1 MTSYYKTFHKNLS
14 PLSKFR
20 YPKKLTSLMTDEER
34 KEIKWEDYRIE
45 TITYKSEN
53 CPKEFPLT
61 IDFTNYIG
69 DRSEIKDRLFCWVE
83 EFLEQS
89 ERLSHIPHWTVTFNT
104 CEKWGVHNTQ
114 PYVEVTP
121 SNEHSLRRKN
131 RNRMIIVER
140 KNGDIEWLEDDELKN
155 VDEQSGT
162 PICLIDSETY
172 KSLKYKHTIENL
184 LEDIRYHCDEFIEK
198 LKVSNMDNLRDLR
211 DQLIDGVSLDRL
223 KMIVTLEN
231 LISSKS

>member
-1 MTSYYKTFHKNLS
+1 
-14 PLSKFR
+14 
-20 YPKKLTSLMTDEER
+20 MTDEER

-162 PICLIDSETY
+162 PICLIDPKTY
-172 KSLKYKHTIENL
+172 YSSKYKHSKENMENWTSECEDLNREIE
-184 LEDIRYHCDEFIEK
+184 
-198 LKVSNMDNLRDLR
+198 VSDLDYLRDLR
-211 DQLIDGVSLDRL
+211 DQLIDDVSLDRL

>member
-1 MTSYYKTFHKNLS
+1 
-14 PLSKFR
+14 
-20 YPKKLTSLMTDEER
+20 MTDEER

-162 PICLIDSETY
+162 PICLIDPKTYYSSKYEHSKENMENWTSECED
-172 KSLKYKHTIENL
+172 LNREIE
-184 LEDIRYHCDEFIEK
+184 
-198 LKVSNMDNLRDLR
+198 VSDLDYLRDLR
-211 DQLIDGVSLDRL
+211 DQLIDDVSLDRL